1 MKWNFDNMLKLF
13 MMDNNS
19 KLLSKGQFGIE
30 REAQRVTSNGNLA
43 LTPHPEVFGDKEE
56 NKYITTDFSESQIE
70 IITPAFDSVEKVYSS
85 LEELHLEVV
94 KGIGDELLWPL
105 SMPPRL
111 PPEEQI
117 PVAKFKP
124 SVEGAER
131 TAYRNGLALR
141 YGKKMQMISGIHFNI
156 SYTEELV
163 SLLYESFGGAKSLNA
178 FRNDM
183 YLSIT
188 RNFLRYRWL
197 LIYLFGASPSCDET
211 YIPIISRE
219 LEIIKQCCPQY
230 IDIMGGFNQ
239 FATSLRVSR
248 FGYSNAANSRYD
260 VFYNSLEEYIR
271 KINIMMTTKSQKYS
285 KLFPKG
291 FNYTDNLEGMPQL
304 NGNILQKESEFYSP
318 IRLKQNLKRGETQL
332 EALGERGVKYLE
344 IRILDVNPFDKCGI
358 SLEQMQFL
366 QVFMLYC
373 LFESS
378 PEINRTELEII
389 NVNHNLTAL
398 MGRKKDLLLYDKEQ
412 RLTSLKEIGE
422 AIFIKLGYI
431 AYLMDKATGDEKYL
445 RCINHEYLKI
455 TNTSLL
461 PSEIIHSEMKQS
473 NIDFIEYGLGLTKK
487 SEELQMIMKV

>member
-13 MMDNNS
+13 MEDSNS
-19 KLLSKGQFGIE
+19 KLLTQGLFGIE
-30 REAQRVTSNGNLA
+30 REAQRVTSSGELA

-56 NKYITTDFSESQIE
+56 NKCITTDFSESQIE
-70 IITPAFDSVEKVYSS
+70 IITPAFDSVEKVYNS
-85 LEELHLEVV
+85 LKHLHFEVV
-94 KGIGDELLWPL
+94 KGIGEELLWPL

-156 SYTEELV
+156 SFSDELI
-163 SLLYESFGGAKSLNA
+163 SLLFNFFGSRKTLTA
-178 FRNDM
+178 FKNDM
-183 YLSIT
+183 YLSVT

-197 LIYLFGASPSCDET
+197 IIYLFGASPDCDET
-211 YIPIISRE
+211 YIPVITRE
-219 LEIIKQCCPQY
+219 LEIIQKCCPEY
-230 IDIMGGFNQ
+230 IDIMGDFNK

-248 FGYSNAANSRYD
+248 FGYSNTANRSFD

-285 KLFPKG
+285 KMFTKEYT
-291 FNYTDNLEGMPQL
+291 YTDKLEEMPQL

-318 IRLKQNLKRGETQL
+318 IRLKQNLKKGETQI
-332 EALGERGVKYLE
+332 EALAERGVKYLE
-344 IRILDVNPFDKCGI
+344 IRILDINPFDKCGI
-358 SLEQMQFL
+358 SLEQMHFL

-373 LFESS
+373 LFEFS
-378 PEINRTELEII
+378 PEINRTELEKIT
-389 NVNHNLTAL
+389 VNHHLTAL

-412 RLTSLKEIGE
+412 RLSFLKEIGE
-422 AIFIKLGYI
+422 AIFVKLGYI
-431 AYLMDKATGDEKYL
+431 AYLMDKSSGDNKYL
-445 RCINHEYLKI
+445 SCINNEYSKLI
-455 TNTSLL
+455 NTSLL
-461 PSEIIHSEMKQS
+461 PSEIIQSEMQQS
-473 NIDFIEYGLGLTKK
+473 DKNFIEYGLGLIKKKELIQTK
-487 SEELQMIMKV
+487 